1 MVLIRSFAM
10 KKKRR
15 SASTRRGEPT
25 RRQSKLP
32 PRKRPKMNTERS
44 NINTKEMLMVPT
56 TLINTITTVVP
67 SNDTKARLENYMT
80 CGGK

>member
-1 MVLIRSFAM
+1 M
-10 KKKRR
+10 
-15 SASTRRGEPT
+15 RRGEPT